1 LHASTWLSMNG
12 YLLVI
17 SRLIPFALSPVEGW
31 TEFFNSLLNLERFEL
46 LAKETTMSEP
56 LVLEVFSDFVWPWC
70 YLVTGRVEKLKAK
83 YDLEVKFT
91 QFPLHPETPEEGTMR
106 GPEVVARNRKMKVN
120 MDREGLPYNAER
132 NMSYNSRLAQELSKW
147 AEGKDKADEIHD
159 ALFRAYFV
167 DVKNIG
173 KVEPL
178 VEIAQGVGLP
188 ADEATDVLLSRT
200 FKEAVDEDW
209 RRCAAIGVNAVPTFL
224 AGKYLM
230 VGAQPYEELE
240 RLVQHVTAADSSG
253 AS

>member
-1 LHASTWLSMNG
+1 
-12 YLLVI
+12 
-17 SRLIPFALSPVEGW
+17 
-31 TEFFNSLLNLERFEL
+31 
-46 LAKETTMSEP
+46 
-56 LVLEVFSDFVWPWC
+56 
-70 YLVTGRVEKLKAK
+70 
-83 YDLEVKFT
+83 
-91 QFPLHPETPEEGTMR
+91 MR

-240 RLVQHVTAADSSG
+240 QLVQHATSAPSSDPT
-253 AS
+253 